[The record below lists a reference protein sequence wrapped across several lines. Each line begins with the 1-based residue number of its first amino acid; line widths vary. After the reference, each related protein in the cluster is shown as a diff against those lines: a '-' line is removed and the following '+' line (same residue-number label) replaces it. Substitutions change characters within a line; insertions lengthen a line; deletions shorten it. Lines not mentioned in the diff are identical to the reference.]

1 MTTNS
6 FTYDIFISYSHKDS
20 QWVKNW
26 LLPRL
31 EDAGLDVIIDF
42 RDFEIG
48 VPSIVNMEN
57 AVQESRHVLLV
68 VTPNWVNSEWT
79 DFEAL
84 LIQTTDPAGVRR
96 RTLPL
101 MLRDADLPTRLAML
115 TYADFTDSSTWETE
129 LQRVLTSVTKAE
141 ETPRKTPRPQ
151 ATPSLSSDP
160 FVRYE
165 HGLQELEKHI
175 GQHEDLL
182 VYEQQLRENMADA
195 RRFGDT
201 ADKRSERAR
210 IVSQLNRFAL
220 DTLGVSFNELCG
232 N

>member
-1 MTTNS
+1 MTTNGYV
-6 FTYDIFISYSHKDS
+6 YDVFISCSHRDS

-57 AVQESRHVLLV
+57 AVQDSRHVLLV

-84 LIQTTDPAGVRR
+84 LAQTNDPAGVRR

-101 MLRDADLPTRLAML
+101 MLRDADLPARLAML
-115 TYADFTDSSTWETE
+115 TYADFTDSSTWETQ
-129 LQRVLTSVTKAE
+129 LQRVLASVKKAE
-141 ETPRKTPRPQ
+141 QTPKETPRPRPK
-151 ATPSLSSDP
+151 PPLSSDP
-160 FVRYE
+160 FARYE

-182 VYEQQLRENMADA
+182 VYEQQLRENMANA

-201 ADKRSERAR
+201 SEKRSERAR
-210 IVSQLNRFAL
+210 IVSELNRLAL
-220 DTLGVSFNELCG
+220 NAIGVSFNELCG

>member
-1 MTTNS
+1 MTTNDYA
-6 FTYDIFISYSHKDS
+6 YDVFISYSHKDS

-26 LLPRL
+26 LLPHL

-57 AVQESRHVLLV
+57 AVQDSRHVLLV
-68 VTPNWVNSEWT
+68 LTPNWVNSEWT

-84 LIQTTDPAGVRR
+84 LTQTSDPAGVRR

-101 MLRDADLPTRLAML
+101 MLRDAELPPRLAIL
-115 TYADFTDSSTWETE
+115 TYADFTDSSTWETQ
-129 LQRVLTSVTKAE
+129 LQRVLAAVKKAE
-141 ETPRKTPRPQ
+141 EAPQETPRPQ
-151 ATPSLSSDP
+151 AKPQLSSDP

-175 GQHEDLL
+175 GQHDDLL
-182 VYEQQLRENMADA
+182 LYQQQLRENMADA

-210 IVSQLNRFAL
+210 IVSQLNRLAL
-220 DTLGVSFNELCG
+220 DAIGVSFNELCG

>member
-1 MTTNS
+1 MTADDY
-6 FTYDIFISYSHKDS
+6 TYDVFISYSHKDS

-31 EDAGLDVIIDF
+31 EDVGLDVIIDF

-57 AVQESRHVLLV
+57 AVQKSRHV
-68 VTPNWVNSEWT
+68 
-79 DFEAL
+79 
-84 LIQTTDPAGVRR
+84 
-96 RTLPL
+96 
-101 MLRDADLPTRLAML
+101 
-115 TYADFTDSSTWETE
+115 
-129 LQRVLTSVTKAE
+129 
-141 ETPRKTPRPQ
+141 
-151 ATPSLSSDP
+151 
-160 FVRYE
+160 
-165 HGLQELEKHI
+165 LQELEKHI
-175 GQHEDLL
+175 GQHDDLL

-210 IVSQLNRFAL
+210 IVSQLNRLAL
-220 DTLGVSFNELCG
+220 DAIGVSFNELCG